1 MGVQAPRAPVT
12 AHDMQ
17 APSQGTLQQTP
28 CSHAPERHSASPPQS
43 MPFGRLLHA
52 PPVHTFAPLQSA
64 LVEHDVRHWPFVL
77 HTYGSHGCWTPAV
90 QTPAPSQRP
99 ASVATEPAQLGA
111 MQVIPAAYCRQ
122 APLPSQNPSVPQ
134 VAAIASA
141 HWPSVS

>member
-1 MGVQAPRAPVT
+1 MGVHAPRAPVT
-12 AHDMQ
+12 AHDVHV
-17 APSQGTLQQTP
+17 PVQGPLQQTP
-28 CSHAPERHSASPPQS
+28 CWHAPDRHSAGLVQS

-64 LVEHDVRHWPFVL
+64 FVEHVVRHWPVVP
-77 HTYGSHGCWTPAV
+77 HTYGSHGCCTPAV

-99 ASVATEPAQLGA
+99 ASVATEPAQVGA
-111 MQVIPAAYCRQ
+111 MHVVPAAYDRQ

-141 HWPSVS
+141 HWPSGS

>member
-1 MGVQAPRAPVT
+1 VQVPRAPVT

-17 APSQGTLQQTP
+17 VPSQGTLQQTP
-28 CSHAPERHSASPPQS
+28 CSHAPERHSASPAQS
-43 MPFGRLLHA
+43 MPLGRLLHA

-64 LVEHDVRHWPFVL
+64 LVEHDVRHWPFAP
-77 HTYGSHGCWTPAV
+77 HMYGSHGCWTPAV

-111 MQVIPAAYCRQ
+111 TQVVPAAYCRQ
-122 APLPSQNPSVPQ
+122 VPLPSQNPSVPQ

-141 HWPSVS
+141 HWPSGS